1 MEILLRFEVH
11 LVLLLVQLLNALMIK
26 HQGEYVFQKKLHL
39 INTALTPFGYD
50 EVVNR
55 S

>member
-26 HQGEYVFQKKLHL
+26 HQGEYVFPKKVHL
-39 INTALTPFGYD
+39 INTALTLFGYD